1 MAARTAIQFHDYKHK
16 QHCRSCSKRG
26 SLISPCTT
34 LSVLSEDSGV
44 GSEEDLAWDV
54 QEDQTSSD
62 VYSPF
67 LSELSRPIKQRA
79 RSLDELTGS
88 LSIDCTIPHLVPPV
102 QYQDEKQGGD
112 GQKEWETAGWNSS
125 KHSNYFQARQAL
137 NKDKS

>member
-34 LSVLSEDSGV
+34 LCVLSEDSGV

-54 QEDQTSSD
+54 QDDQTSSD

-67 LSELSRPIKQRA
+67 LNEMSRPIKQKA
-79 RSLDELTGS
+79 RSPDELTGS
-88 LSIDCTIPHLVPPV
+88 LSIDCTIPLLVPPV
-102 QYQDEKQGGD
+102 QYQNEKQGAD
-112 GQKEWETAGWNSS
+112 GEKEWKTTELNLLWKSRKN
-125 KHSNYFQARQAL
+125 SNYLQVRDDL
-137 NKDKS
+137 K

>member
-1 MAARTAIQFHDYKHK
+1 M
-16 QHCRSCSKRG
+16 
-26 SLISPCTT
+26 SPGTT
-34 LSVLSEDSGV
+34 VSVLSEDSGV
-44 GSEEDLAWDV
+44 GSEDDLPCEDP
-54 QEDQTSSD
+54 SGSD
-62 VYSPF
+62 VYSSF

-88 LSIDCTIPHLVPPV
+88 LTIDCTIPHLVPPV